1 MIASLIPHMF
11 SPTRRGSVTRKQKA
25 PSRRVSLLS
34 AALRSRRGRVR
45 LPLIGLLSLL
55 IITGSSLGA
64 AGTVSALQTHKQVS
78 CTYSTSWTT
87 QLAVVMKEEINCE
100 SDGWIFRA
108 WWTLPP
114 GERRRV
120 MDGSD
125 SEVRRHA
132 PYPSESYR
140 LTFRYEGERVEL
152 VQRELLRMIAPL
164 AVGAP
169 PEHGKSGGTWIE
181 LQDQRGQTIAHRVL
195 HDPFERIAE
204 HHSPDGRIE
213 HVERPVERGEF
224 DVLVPALPDAVT
236 VSVWSSPLR
245 GKRQSDVAKEIVKS
259 PLRDMSDIDN
269 EAGS

>member
-1 MIASLIPHMF
+1 MIASLIPRTF
-11 SPTRRGSVTRKQKA
+11 SPGRRGSETRKQKA

-34 AALRSRRGRVR
+34 TAPRSRRGRVR
-45 LPLIGLLSLL
+45 PLIGFLSLL
-55 IITGSSLGA
+55 LILASSLGA
-64 AGTVSALQTHKQVS
+64 AGTVSALRTHKQVS
-78 CTYSTSWTT
+78 FTNSTSWTIEP
-87 QLAVVMKEEINCE
+87 AVVMKEEINCG
-100 SDGWIFRA
+100 SDGWIFSA

-120 MDGSD
+120 MYGSD
-125 SEVRRHA
+125 SEVRRQA
-132 PYPSESYR
+132 SYPSETYR

-152 VQRELLRMIAPL
+152 VQRELLRMIAPP

-195 HDPFERIAE
+195 HDPFERFAE
-204 HHSPDGRIE
+204 HHSPGGRIE
-213 HVERPVERGEF
+213 LVERPLGRGEF
-224 DVLVPALPDAVT
+224 DVLVPALPEAVT

-245 GKRQSDVAKEIVKS
+245 GKRQSDVAREIAKFA
-259 PLRDMSDIDN
+259 LRDVSDIDK

>member
-1 MIASLIPHMF
+1 
-11 SPTRRGSVTRKQKA
+11 
-25 PSRRVSLLS
+25 
-34 AALRSRRGRVR
+34 VR

-78 CTYSTSWTT
+78 CTNSTSWTSE
-87 QLAVVMKEEINCE
+87 LAVVMKEERNCG
-100 SDGWIFRA
+100 SDGWILSA

-125 SEVRRHA
+125 SEVRRQA
-132 PYPSESYR
+132 SYPSETYR

-152 VQRELLRMIAPL
+152 VQRDLLRMIAPPT
-164 AVGAP
+164 VGAP

-181 LQDQRGQTIAHRVL
+181 LQDQRGQTVAHRVL
-195 HDPFERIAE
+195 HDPFERFAE

-224 DVLVPALPDAVT
+224 DVLVPALPEAVT

-245 GKRQSDVAKEIVKS
+245 GKRQSDVAKEIAKFA
-259 PLRDMSDIDN
+259 LRDMSDIDKQ
-269 EAGS
+269 AGS